1 MSFDPNKTA
10 DVVIVGG
17 GVIGL
22 TIARALRQRG
32 IREVVLIERGQLGA
46 EASWAAGG
54 ILGTQS
60 ESDRADDFFQL
71 ACASRDLYPAFANA
85 LYEESGTGV
94 ELDATGTLYLAF
106 SEEGELEIR
115 YRYDWQT
122 KTGLAVELL
131 SAAEALSLERC
142 VSSTVRRALLFPR
155 DVQVEN
161 RKLVEALA
169 IANEKLGARVVTDC
183 EVHAVRVEQ
192 EKVCAVETSI
202 GRVSAPIVVLAAGAW
217 TSLINS
223 PDASLPGI
231 GMEPVRGQMLCFAAR
246 SPLARHVLYT
256 SRGYLVPRR
265 DGRVLAGSTAER
277 VGFERSVTGE
287 GMNAIKTMA
296 LEIAPTVAG
305 LPLVGSWAGFR
316 PRAGD
321 GLPVLGA
328 CEGVQGLF
336 YATGH
341 YRNGILLAP
350 VTGELMAKA
359 IVEGA
364 TPPLLNAFS
373 PDRFRSSS
381 GMYYSQRARFAQRRK
396 TGLSARR
403 KTRKH
408 CKARLLF

>member
-1 MSFDPNKTA
+1 MPFTPKETA

-22 TIARALRQRG
+22 TIARALQQRG

-54 ILGTQS
+54 ILGPQI

-106 SEEGELEIR
+106 TEEEELEIR
-115 YRYDWQT
+115 HRYDWQT

-131 SAAEALSLERC
+131 SAAEALSLEPC
-142 VSSTVRRALLFPR
+142 VSSTVPGRLLFPD

-183 EVHAVRVEQ
+183 EVRAVRVEQ
-192 EKVCAVETSI
+192 GRVCAVETSL

-223 PDASLPGI
+223 
-231 GMEPVRGQMLCFAAR
+231 R
-246 SPLARHVLYT
+246 SEEHT
-256 SRGYLVPRR
+256 SQLQ
-265 DGRVLAGSTAER
+265 S
-277 VGFERSVTGE
+277 
-287 GMNAIKTMA
+287 
-296 LEIAPTVAG
+296 
-305 LPLVGSWAGFR
+305 
-316 PRAGD
+316 
-321 GLPVLGA
+321 
-328 CEGVQGLF
+328 
-336 YATGH
+336 
-341 YRNGILLAP
+341 
-350 VTGELMAKA
+350 
-359 IVEGA
+359 
-364 TPPLLNAFS
+364 
-373 PDRFRSSS
+373 
-381 GMYYSQRARFAQRRK
+381 
-396 TGLSARR
+396 
-403 KTRKH
+403 
-408 CKARLLF
+408 